1 MGLVYWI
8 YCNQTYKS
16 YIGSTIQKID
26 ERIKRHHR
34 QIDCSS
40 KQILDGGN
48 YDIIILED
56 NINQDILKIREQF
69 YMDCCDNL
77 VNKQRAYRTDEQAY
91 QQKLKADRRS
101 KEKLKWKRTIK
112 YTCECGSICNN
123 YMKHRHLKTKKHLA
137 YLG

>member
-69 YMDCCDNL
+69 YMDCERKFKSSKDRQLDHDHQTGYIRDIVCNSC
-77 VNKQRAYRTDEQAY
+77 NQKRRFTD
-91 QQKLKADRRS
+91 LLR
-101 KEKLKWKRTIK
+101 
-112 YTCECGSICNN
+112 
-123 YMKHRHLKTKKHLA
+123 
-137 YLG
+137 

>member
-40 KQILDGGN
+40 KQILDGGT
-48 YDIIILED
+48 LHFVMGPEP
-56 NINQDILKIREQF
+56 
-69 YMDCCDNL
+69 
-77 VNKQRAYRTDEQAY
+77 NKNWGTITN
-91 QQKLKADRRS
+91 KAQ
-101 KEKLKWKRTIK
+101 E
-112 YTCECGSICNN
+112 
-123 YMKHRHLKTKKHLA
+123 
-137 YLG
+137 